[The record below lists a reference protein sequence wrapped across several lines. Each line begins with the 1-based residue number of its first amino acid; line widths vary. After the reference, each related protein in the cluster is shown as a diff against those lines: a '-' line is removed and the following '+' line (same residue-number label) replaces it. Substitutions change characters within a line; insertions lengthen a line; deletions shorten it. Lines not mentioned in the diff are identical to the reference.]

1 LAEVVVF
8 DSSAILAV
16 LYKEPGSLAVSDAL
30 ADPDRAVLV
39 SSVNLCEV
47 ITKLVLGGATD
58 SNVKVSIKPF
68 LPYVVDFDSE
78 LALLAGEL
86 SRSSRK
92 LGLSLGDRACLA
104 LAVSRG
110 ATAWTTDAAWLKLK
124 TGVKIHLLRG

>member
-1 LAEVVVF
+1 LAEIVVL
-8 DSSAILAV
+8 DSSAMLALVQQERGGEQV
-16 LYKEPGSLAVSDAL
+16 LSAL
-30 ADPDRAVLV
+30 EDGRKTLLV

-47 ITKLVLGGATD
+47 VTKLIHLGHTA
-58 SNVKVSIKPF
+58 SEVPISIGPF
-68 LPYVVDFDSE
+68 LQYVVDFDSE
-78 LALLAGEL
+78 QALLAGEL

-104 LAVSRG
+104 LAASRK